1 MRAAVLRNTGDEK
14 LEIHDD
20 VELGPVGPGEVKVK
34 IHATGVCH
42 SDVSGMNGTIPQ
54 PAPFVPGHE
63 GAGVVA
69 EVGEGVT
76 SVAPGDHVIIAWS
89 APCGTCKFCVD
100 RKQPN
105 LCINIQFAAGATIHF
120 QQGGSPIFGFA
131 GVGTWAE
138 ELIVP
143 QQGVVKIDPDTP
155 HEIASLVGCGVM
167 TGVGAALNTAEVTP
181 GSSVVVFGCGGVG
194 ISAIQGA
201 RVAGASE
208 IVAVDLVDSKLEDA
222 KRFGA
227 THAVKPDELD
237 SVRASVTGGD
247 GFDYAFEAIGLPQT
261 MRAAYDTIRRGG
273 TACIIG
279 VGGLDKTISFN
290 AFELFFDEKT
300 IKGSYYGSADV
311 RSDFSRMLNLWKN
324 GRLDL
329 EGMISKKIHIDDVND
344 AVADLKAGTVIRS
357 VITFNDG
364 TAPAAAA
371 ESEASATT

>member
-1 MRAAVLRNTGDEK
+1 MRAAVLRNIGDEK
-14 LEIHDD
+14 LEVRDD
-20 VELGPVGPGEVKVK
+20 VALAPVGPGEVKVK

-76 SVAPGDHVIIAWS
+76 SVQSGDHVIIAWNP
-89 APCGTCKFCVD
+89 PCGTCTFCVE
-100 RKQPN
+100 RQQPN
-105 LCINIQFAAGATIHF
+105 LCLNLLMTAGLTTHF
-120 QQGGSPIFGFA
+120 VQDGAPIFGFA
-131 GVGTWAE
+131 GTGTWAE
-138 ELIVP
+138 EMIVP
-143 QQGVVKIDPDTP
+143 QQGVVKIDSDVP

-167 TGVGAALNTAEVTP
+167 TGVGAAINTVKVVP

-194 ISAIQGA
+194 IAAIQGA
-201 RVAGASE
+201 RLAGASE
-208 IVAVDLVDSKLEDA
+208 IVAVDLVDSKLEVA
-222 KRFGA
+222 QRFGA
-227 THAVKPDELD
+227 TDAVKPEELD
-237 SVRASVTGGD
+237 GAKTTITGGD

-261 MRAAYDTIRRGG
+261 MRSAYDVTRRGG
-273 TACIIG
+273 TTCIIG
-279 VGGLDKTISFN
+279 VGSAEQTVSFN

-311 RSDFSRMLNLWKN
+311 RRDFARILNLWKH

-329 EGMISKKIHIDDVND
+329 EGMISKKITIDDVND

-357 VITFNDG
+357 VISFG
-364 TAPAAAA
+364 EPATAPAGG
-371 ESEASATT
+371 ATTATTT

>member
-14 LEIHDD
+14 LEIRDD
-20 VELGPVGPGEVKVK
+20 IELGPVGPGEVKVR

-63 GAGVVA
+63 GAGVVS

-76 SVAPGDHVIIAWS
+76 SVAPGDHIIVAWS

-105 LCINIQFAAGATIHF
+105 LCINIQFAAGATPHF
-120 QQGGSPIFGFA
+120 LQDGSPIFGFA

-138 ELIVP
+138 ELILP
-143 QQGVVKIDPDTP
+143 QQGVVKIDPATP

-167 TGVGAALNTAEVTP
+167 TGVGAALNTAKVTP

-222 KRFGA
+222 QRFGA

-237 SVRASVTGGD
+237 SAKQTITGGD

-261 MRAAYDTIRRGG
+261 MRSAYDVIRRGG

-279 VGGLDKTISFN
+279 VGGLDKSLTFN

-300 IKGSYYGSADV
+300 LKGSYYGSADV
-311 RSDFSRMLNLWKN
+311 RSDFSRMLNLWHN

-329 EGMISKKIHIDDVND
+329 EGMISKKIAIDDVNE

-357 VITFNDG
+357 VITFGDG
-364 TAPAAAA
+364 GAPVAAAPAAAEGTA
-371 ESEASATT
+371 

>member
-1 MRAAVLRNTGDEK
+1 MRAAVLRNIGDEK
-14 LEIHDD
+14 LEIRDD
-20 VELGPVGPGEVKVK
+20 IELGAVDPGYVKVK

-63 GAGVVA
+63 GAGVVT

-76 SVAPGDHVIIAWS
+76 STQPGDHVIIAWS
-89 APCGTCKFCVD
+89 PPCGACKNCVD
-100 RKQPN
+100 RRQPN
-105 LCINIQFAAGATIHF
+105 LCVNIQFGSMGVPHF
-120 QQGGSPIFGFA
+120 SQGGAPIVGFA
-131 GVGTWAE
+131 GAGTWAE
-138 ELIVP
+138 EMIIP
-143 QQGVVKIDPDTP
+143 HQGVVKIDSDVP

-167 TGVGAALNTAEVTP
+167 TGVGAAVNTAKVAP

-208 IVAVDLVDSKLEDA
+208 IVAVDLVDSKLEEA
-222 KRFGA
+222 QRFGA

-237 SVRASVTGGD
+237 SAKASITGGD
-247 GFDYAFEAIGLPQT
+247 GFDYAFEAIGLPVT
-261 MRAAYDTIRRGG
+261 MRSAYDVTRRGG
-273 TACIIG
+273 TTCIIG
-279 VGGLDKTISFN
+279 VGGLDKKVEFN

-311 RSDFSRMLNLWKN
+311 RSDFNRVLNLWKQ

-329 EGMISKKIHIDDVND
+329 EGMISKKITIDDVD
-344 AVADLKAGTVIRS
+344 QAVADLMAGTVIRS
-357 VITFNDG
+357 VITFDNGAATSSAD
-364 TAPAAAA
+364 AAASTA
-371 ESEASATT
+371 

>member
-1 MRAAVLRNTGDEK
+1 MRAAVLRNIGDEK
-14 LEIHDD
+14 LEVRDD
-20 VELGPVGPGEVKVK
+20 VALAPVGPGEVKVK

-76 SVAPGDHVIIAWS
+76 SVQAGDHVIIAWNP
-89 APCGTCKFCVD
+89 PCGACTFCVE
-100 RKQPN
+100 RQQPN
-105 LCINIQFAAGATIHF
+105 LCLNLLMTAGLTTHF
-120 QQGGSPIFGFA
+120 LQDGGPIFGFA
-131 GVGTWAE
+131 GTGTWAE
-138 ELIVP
+138 EMIVP
-143 QQGVVKIDPDTP
+143 QQGVVKVDNDVP

-167 TGVGAALNTAEVTP
+167 TGVGAAINTAQVVP

-194 ISAIQGA
+194 IAAIQGA
-201 RVAGASE
+201 RLAGASE

-222 KRFGA
+222 QRFGA
-227 THAVKPDELD
+227 TDAVKPDELD
-237 SVRASVTGGD
+237 GAKATITGGD

-261 MRAAYDTIRRGG
+261 MRSAYDVTRRGG
-273 TACIIG
+273 TTCIIG
-279 VGGLDKTISFN
+279 VGSAEQTVSFN

-311 RSDFSRMLNLWKN
+311 RRDFARILNLWKQ

-329 EGMISKKIHIDDVND
+329 EGMISKRITIDDVND
-344 AVADLKAGTVIRS
+344 AVSDLKAGTVIRS
-357 VITFNDG
+357 VISFG
-364 TAPAAAA
+364 EAA
-371 ESEASATT
+371 EGPATDAEGATTT